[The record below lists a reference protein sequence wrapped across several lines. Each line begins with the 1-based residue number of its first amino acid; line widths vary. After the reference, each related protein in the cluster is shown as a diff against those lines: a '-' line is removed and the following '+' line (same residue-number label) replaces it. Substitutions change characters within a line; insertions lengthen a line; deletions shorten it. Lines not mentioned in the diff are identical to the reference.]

1 MFRPWMVLVI
11 VNIIGVQWTGII
23 PAAHYCAEGGLPSLE
38 HYYTKKGYNS
48 PMTFAAAVV
57 K

>member
-1 MFRPWMVLVI
+1 MVLVI
-11 VNIIGVQWTGII
+11 VNITSVQCSGFI
-23 PAAHYCAEGGLPSLE
+23 PAADCSAEGGLPSLR

>member
-1 MFRPWMVLVI
+1 MVLVI
-11 VNIIGVQWTGII
+11 VNILSVQWTGFI
-23 PAAHYCAEGGLPSLE
+23 PADDCCAEGGLPFFR
-38 HYYTKKGYNS
+38 HYYTKKWYSS